1 VAADQA
7 AGDRNGGASGGLTA
21 GSFGR
26 ETDPRTAEMA
36 TPRRSGSIRGVT
48 SSPQPA
54 QDEAAPDPVSQPSE
68 YRDMLLGLLG
78 DDDPS
83 SVQRAT
89 VSELRG
95 LVFGDWLALEL
106 RMPPADGEWS
116 MIQLLGHFVDAE
128 LVAAARYRWIVAH
141 DTPSLAPYDQDLWVE
156 RLRHQEA
163 GPAELLDLFSALR
176 RANLA
181 MWERIPAEE
190 RSRYGMHEE
199 RGAESYEVT
208 FRMLAGHDRF
218 HLDQARRTVEAV
230 IAKRPESA

>member
-1 VAADQA
+1 M
-7 AGDRNGGASGGLTA
+7 T
-21 GSFGR
+21 
-26 ETDPRTAEMA
+26 
-36 TPRRSGSIRGVT
+36 T
-48 SSPQPA
+48 SAQPA
-54 QDEAAPDPVSQPSE
+54 PQDDAAPDPVSQPSE

-78 DDDPS
+78 DDDPA

-89 VSELRG
+89 ISELRR

-106 RMPPADGEWS
+106 RTRPAEGEWS

-128 LVAAARYRWIVAH
+128 LVSAARYRWIVAH
-141 DTPSLAPYDQDLWVE
+141 DTPALAPYDQDLWVD
-156 RLRHQEA
+156 RLRHQSA

-181 MWERIPAEE
+181 MWERIHEEE

-218 HLDQARRTVEAV
+218 HLDQARRTVDAV
-230 IAKRPESA
+230 IAMRPESD